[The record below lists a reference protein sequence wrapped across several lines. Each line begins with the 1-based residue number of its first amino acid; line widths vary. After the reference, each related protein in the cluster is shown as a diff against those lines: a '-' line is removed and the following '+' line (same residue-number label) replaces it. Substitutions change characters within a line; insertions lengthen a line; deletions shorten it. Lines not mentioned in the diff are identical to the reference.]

1 MMDPLHVH
9 DRLRR
14 EIERNEKLAKQ
25 RANESAIHASVAA
38 SLQDVLDRS
47 IRDATAQAAVE
58 AARVVFD
65 PQTGIGEVKP

>member
-1 MMDPLHVH
+1 MMEPLHVH
-9 DRLRR
+9 DRIRR

-25 RANESAIHASVAA
+25 RANESDVYARVAA

-47 IRDATAQAAVE
+47 IRDAKASAAVD

-65 PQTGIGEVKP
+65 PETGIGEVKP